1 MEDTK
6 KRPRR
11 WDLRGLDE
19 STSSS
24 LLLQDRQRR
33 LGLIGGQ
40 RHVAGFASSFRFLHQ
55 RSSLRHV
62 SPRSL
67 GRSGGASARP
77 RSLHVLVTARGL
89 DVLVAA
95 RSLHILVTTRRL
107 HVLVA
112 ARSLDVLV
120 AARSLDILVTTRRLH
135 VLVATRGLDVLVAT
149 RSLDIL
155 ITTRRLHVLVATR
168 SLDVLVAA
176 RGLLGFVLARASQRP
191 RGLNIVGLHRR
202 RLLAQ
207 QVLRLRD
214 FRGAAAGLSRA
225 QSGRERH
232 RYRHAENRCKQL
244 LHCLRPF
251 HISYRPYCRS
261 PRRLPTEPGASLRT
275 RVVPAQFGHRGGR
288 GAEAMPLAKNTRK
301 VGEIR

>member
-40 RHVAGFASSFRFLHQ
+40 RHVAGFASSFRFLHE

-77 RSLHVLVTARGL
+77 RRLHVLVTARRL

-95 RSLHILVTTRRL
+95 RSLHMLVPTRRL
-107 HVLVA
+107 HVLV
-112 ARSLDVLV
+112 
-120 AARSLDILVTTRRLH
+120 TTGRLH
-135 VLVATRGLDVLVAT
+135 VLVATR
-149 RSLDIL
+149 
-155 ITTRRLHVLVATR
+155 RLH
-168 SLDVLVAA
+168 
-176 RGLLGFVLARASQRP
+176 F
-191 RGLNIVGLHRR
+191 
-202 RLLAQ
+202 
-207 QVLRLRD
+207 QV
-214 FRGAAAGLSRA
+214 
-225 QSGRERH
+225 
-232 RYRHAENRCKQL
+232 
-244 LHCLRPF
+244 
-251 HISYRPYCRS
+251 
-261 PRRLPTEPGASLRT
+261 
-275 RVVPAQFGHRGGR
+275 
-288 GAEAMPLAKNTRK
+288 
-301 VGEIR
+301 

>member
-40 RHVAGFASSFRFLHQ
+40 RHVAGFASSFRFLHE

-77 RSLHVLVTARGL
+77 RRLHVLVT
-89 DVLVAA
+89 
-95 RSLHILVTTRRL
+95 
-107 HVLVA
+107 

-120 AARSLDILVTTRRLH
+120 AARSLH
-135 VLVATRGLDVLVAT
+135 VLVATRGLDVLVAA
-149 RSLDIL
+149 RSLNI
-155 ITTRRLHVLVATR
+155 LVATR
-168 SLDVLVAA
+168 GLDVLITA
-176 RGLLGFVLARASQRP
+176 RS
-191 RGLNIVGLHRR
+191 LNILV
-202 RLLAQ
+202 
-207 QVLRLRD
+207 
-214 FRGAAAGLSRA
+214 
-225 QSGRERH
+225 
-232 RYRHAENRCKQL
+232 
-244 LHCLRPF
+244 
-251 HISYRPYCRS
+251 
-261 PRRLPTEPGASLRT
+261 
-275 RVVPAQFGHRGGR
+275 
-288 GAEAMPLAKNTRK
+288 
-301 VGEIR
+301 

>member
-11 WDLRGLDE
+11 WDLRGLDD
-19 STSSS
+19 SPSSS

-77 RSLHVLVTARGL
+77 RSLHVLVTTRG
-89 DVLVAA
+89 
-95 RSLHILVTTRRL
+95 
-107 HVLVA
+107 
-112 ARSLDVLV
+112 LDVLV

-135 VLVATRGLDVLVAT
+135 VLITA

-155 ITTRRLHVLVATR
+155 VTTRRLHVLITAR

-176 RGLLGFVLARASQRP
+176 R
-191 RGLNIVGLHRR
+191 
-202 RLLAQ
+202 
-207 QVLRLRD
+207 
-214 FRGAAAGLSRA
+214 
-225 QSGRERH
+225 
-232 RYRHAENRCKQL
+232 
-244 LHCLRPF
+244 
-251 HISYRPYCRS
+251 
-261 PRRLPTEPGASLRT
+261 SLD
-275 RVVPAQFGHRGGR
+275 
-288 GAEAMPLAKNTRK
+288 
-301 VGEIR
+301 